1 MSEQIENY
9 YKKIYSLEKPSEHEW
24 TAGTAGPELV
34 NMIYKKQIKP
44 KSKILEIGC
53 GLGTESIFLA
63 LRGMNVTAIDISDS
77 AIKTAKQLADI
88 YKVNVNWKVGN
99 ILNSSFEEDKFDVI
113 TDQGCFHHLTDDERR
128 IYLHQVQKILK
139 PDGMFILRCFSDKIP
154 GGPQPRRISSNELIH
169 TFYPE
174 FRLEHLERV
183 LSFSTTKRE
192 FPLGWFTI
200 WFNQK

>member
-34 NMIYKKQIKP
+34 NMVYKKQIKP

-88 YKVNVNWKVGN
+88 YKVNVNWKVKSYTN
-99 ILNSSFEEDKFDVI
+99 CINK
-113 TDQGCFHHLTDDERR
+113 
-128 IYLHQVQKILK
+128 
-139 PDGMFILRCFSDKIP
+139 
-154 GGPQPRRISSNELIH
+154 
-169 TFYPE
+169 
-174 FRLEHLERV
+174 
-183 LSFSTTKRE
+183 
-192 FPLGWFTI
+192 
-200 WFNQK
+200 